1 MRLKALLTA
10 FLVVAS
16 CASAKA
22 EDLAD
27 FGISGMKVM
36 TEAAGS
42 EVRGQG
48 AQSVGMAAFQMFAF
62 DYMSGSSI
70 NLQSSSINLAD
81 SVNTGAEIVG
91 FEALSDAFVG
101 ISAVELTVDA
111 FTVST
116 TGFEIGSLGGGLS
129 GLFGELPE
137 VHVEPEAPEVP
148 EVPEV
153 PAP

>member
-1 MRLKALLTA
+1 MKVKALLAA

-22 EDLAD
+22 EDLAN
-27 FGISGMKVM
+27 FGISGMQVM
-36 TEAAGS
+36 TEADGS

-48 AQSVGMAAFQMFAF
+48 AQSAGMAAFQMFAF

-81 SVNTGAEIVG
+81 SIAAGAGAETVG

-101 ISAVELTVDA
+101 ISAMDLTVDA

-129 GLFGELPE
+129 GLFAELPE
-137 VHVEPEAPEVP
+137 VHVEPEAA
-148 EVPEV
+148 EV